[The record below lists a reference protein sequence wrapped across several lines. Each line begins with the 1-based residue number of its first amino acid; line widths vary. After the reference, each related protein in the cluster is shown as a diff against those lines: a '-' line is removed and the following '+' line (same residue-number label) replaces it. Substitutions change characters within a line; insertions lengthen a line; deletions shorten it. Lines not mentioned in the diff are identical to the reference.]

1 MFIAGLNS
9 PTTYIIGFGYLQ
21 ELVGNNVKDIYA
33 LLWNISEG
41 LIFVYAT
48 IYYWQI
54 NHHWFY
60 LLSFGYLLALLSMIG
75 SFFLPESPVF
85 LINAGRLSEAKKS
98 LEFIAKFNKRE
109 LVFDEN
115 IFPEKQDKAE
125 QTIIDPNIGQTF
137 DNSTSLEITKAT

>member
-60 LLSFGYLLALLSMIG
+60 LLGLGYLLALLSMIG

-98 LEFIAKFNKRE
+98 LEFIAKFNKR
-109 LVFDEN
+109 
-115 IFPEKQDKAE
+115 
-125 QTIIDPNIGQTF
+125 
-137 DNSTSLEITKAT
+137 